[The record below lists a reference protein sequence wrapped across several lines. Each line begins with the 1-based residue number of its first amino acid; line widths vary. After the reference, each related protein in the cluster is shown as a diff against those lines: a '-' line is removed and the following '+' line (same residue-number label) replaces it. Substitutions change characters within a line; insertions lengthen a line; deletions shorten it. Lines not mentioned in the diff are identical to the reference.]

1 MKNKIDIEL
10 EAKAIAEEPE
20 KAARDTDTEV
30 QDNGTQCQEAISF
43 EEPESDDGDT
53 GISDN
58 EEESP
63 LPDSDGEEEFIFD
76 GEDAPSFELIED
88 AGGEDTAPPA
98 EQDTPEV
105 EKAEGDNDA
114 EAITEGEEQP
124 TVPEKKQKKERTVG
138 TRRIDTAFDFLEL
151 FIFTLVGVLIVTSFL
166 FRHSVVSGD
175 SMQNTLQNDD
185 RLIISDLFYE
195 PEYGDIVVVE
205 DRTAGMETPIVKRVI
220 ATEGQTVRVERDGIS
235 VDGVKLTEDYVFT
248 DGFNYYYDLDPFAF
262 ADNET
267 LVEEFGKYYE
277 FVVPEGEIFVLG
289 DHRNDSR
296 DSRYYGTVREDAVL
310 GRLILKFYP
319 FDEFEFYLFED

>member
-1 MKNKIDIEL
+1 MEDKINNEL
-10 EAKAIAEEPE
+10 GAIPVAEEPK

-30 QDNGTQCQEAISF
+30 QANDTQSQEVISF
-43 EEPESDDGDT
+43 EEPESAREDT
-53 GISDN
+53 EIADS
-58 EEESP
+58 EEDSP
-63 LPDSDGEEEFIFD
+63 LPAQNGEEEFIFD
-76 GEDAPSFELIED
+76 GEDAPSFELIDD
-88 AGGEDTAPPA
+88 AGEEDTDRLSK
-98 EQDTPEV
+98 QDTTEV
-105 EKAEGDNDA
+105 DEAEGENDG
-114 EAITEGEEQP
+114 EAIPEGEEQP
-124 TVPEKKQKKERTVG
+124 TEPEKKAKKERTVG
-138 TRRIDTAFDFLEL
+138 TRKIDTAFDFIEL

-175 SMQNTLQNDD
+175 SMQNTLQNGD

-205 DRTAGMETPIVKRVI
+205 DRTAGMDTPIVKRVI

-235 VDGVKLTEDYVFT
+235 VDGVKLAEEYVFT
-248 DGFNYYYDLDPFAF
+248 DGFNYHYDLDPFAF
-262 ADNET
+262 TDNET

-277 FVVPEGEIFVLG
+277 FVVPEDEIFVLG

-310 GRLILKFYP
+310 GRLVLKFYP